1 MHVNL
6 TISYETRSRFV
17 NIYRYLFKLPLYSF
31 SDLFGLLPECL
42 NLNQKKPRSM
52 KCYLILLIYKSKS
65 RTEYF
70 IILFQ
75 CFRFELF
82 ELFNC

>member
-17 NIYRYLFKLPLYSF
+17 NIYRYLFKLRLYSF
-31 SDLFGLLPECL
+31 SDLFGLLPEYL
-42 NLNQKKPRSM
+42 NLNQKKPGSM
-52 KCYLILLIYKSKS
+52 KWYLILLIYKSKS

-70 IILFQ
+70 IILLRH
-75 CFRFELF
+75 FRFELF
-82 ELFNC
+82 DLFNC